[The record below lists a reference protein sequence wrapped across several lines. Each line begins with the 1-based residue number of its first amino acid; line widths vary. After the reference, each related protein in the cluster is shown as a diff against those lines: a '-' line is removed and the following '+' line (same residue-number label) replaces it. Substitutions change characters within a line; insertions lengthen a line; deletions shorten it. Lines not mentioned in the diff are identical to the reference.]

1 MDEECQQNIDR
12 QTRSDS
18 VFSFAVDQQIDWNGL
33 FARMD
38 KHQGSVDD
46 FKKLMYKVQSKRR
59 EFVRA
64 FLRDYETTN
73 NVNMENTDTT
83 LFSILT
89 DCMQLF
95 RKVYLILSNSENY
108 QKDVISNSSKMRIN
122 VKDEIIGIQ
131 KDLVLLDKL
140 HSIHNTTNNYVKRL
154 FEIIDFTGVLAPYH
168 PTSSEVFFEEHT
180 KCVDFLKRFV
190 DNSGTNRKPIMITD
204 WDGTMKDYCSQY
216 VTNLQPIYS
225 ALSMAIFSNKCT
237 RVTAVLTAGP
247 LRGPGIL
254 DLTSLPKD
262 GPIVFGGSWGREW
275 WLDGKRVVHDEGISD
290 AGMDALER
298 LSNEMSR
305 LLENQE
311 YSHFGLIGSGV
322 QRKVDR
328 LTLGVQTVCKHVS
341 PDLSMKYQEEVKE
354 RLHRVDP
361 NEEILHFDPSTEL
374 EVEVV
379 VHSDG
384 IIWNKADGIDH
395 LIGTISDTIETD
407 KVLICGD
414 THSDLPMVIHAL
426 EKNKKGAM
434 FIFVTM
440 KDSLKEKVVELVGD
454 SNNCCFVS
462 SPDVIHAAMM
472 TMLTT
477 TMTN

>member
-328 LTLGVQTVCKHVS
+328 LTLGVQTVSCKS
-341 PDLSMKYQEEVKE
+341 
-354 RLHRVDP
+354 
-361 NEEILHFDPSTEL
+361 
-374 EVEVV
+374 
-379 VHSDG
+379 
-384 IIWNKADGIDH
+384 
-395 LIGTISDTIETD
+395 
-407 KVLICGD
+407 
-414 THSDLPMVIHAL
+414 
-426 EKNKKGAM
+426 
-434 FIFVTM
+434 
-440 KDSLKEKVVELVGD
+440 
-454 SNNCCFVS
+454 
-462 SPDVIHAAMM
+462 
-472 TMLTT
+472 
-477 TMTN
+477 

>member
-1 MDEECQQNIDR
+1 MDDERNIDR
-12 QTRSDS
+12 QVRSNS
-18 VFSFAVDQQIDWNGL
+18 VFSSAVDSQIDWNEL

-59 EFVRA
+59 EFVCA
-64 FLRDYETTN
+64 FLRDYEATN
-73 NVNMENTDTT
+73 DVNMENVDKT
-83 LFSILT
+83 LISSLIECL
-89 DCMQLF
+89 QLF

-108 QKDVISNSSKMRIN
+108 QKDVISNSEKMRIN
-122 VKDEIIGIQ
+122 IKDEIIGLQ
-131 KDLVLLDKL
+131 KDLVLLDRL
-140 HSIHNTTNNYVKRL
+140 HSIHNTTNNYVKKL
-154 FEIIDFTGVLAPYH
+154 FEIIDFSGVLAPYH
-168 PTSSEVFFEEHT
+168 PTSSQVFFEEQA
-180 KCVDFLKRFV
+180 KCVNFLKRFV
-190 DNSGTNRKPIMITD
+190 DNSESGRKPIMITD

-254 DLTSLPKD
+254 DLTALPKD
-262 GPIVFGGSWGREW
+262 GPVVFGGSWGREW
-275 WLDGKRVVHDEGISD
+275 WLDGKRVVHEEGISD

-298 LSNEMSR
+298 LSDEMSR
-305 LLENQE
+305 LLQKQE
-311 YSHFGLIGSGV
+311 FSHFGLIGSGV

-384 IIWNKADGIDH
+384 IIWNKANGIDH
-395 LIGTISDTIETD
+395 LIQTISDTIEKD

-414 THSDLPMVIHAL
+414 THSDLPMVVHAL

-440 KDSLKEKVVELVGD
+440 KESLKEKVVEIVGD

-472 TMLTT
+472 TLLTT
-477 TMTN
+477 T